1 MKKLFCLL
9 TVVLLS
15 LSLIAC
21 SSKEDSNPTEDS
33 ATDGGSDGGS
43 NPSEVITISIGMSPD
58 YPPYES
64 LDTNGNLIGF
74 DVEML
79 KEMETLLYEA
89 EGKTY
94 KFDIVQMNFDNIIV
108 QMQGG
113 QLDAGVSGFT
123 YSEEREGAV
132 QWSTP
137 YCNSKQVVMVLADS
151 AVNSLSDLD
160 GKLVAAQTGTTGEY
174 AAQDSFG
181 EENVT
186 SIQSV
191 IDMIPGLDANQ
202 YDAVVLDSAVANS
215 YVSTGKYKVLDETL
229 VDEMNYIVVANGKDE
244 TLSIINKGIELFV
257 ASDKYSELCEEYQ
270 LSPIE
275 K

>member
-9 TVVLLS
+9 TVMLLS
-15 LSLIAC
+15 LSLLAC
-21 SSKEDSNPTEDS
+21 SSNDNGGYSPSGDSTEDTS
-33 ATDGGSDGGS
+33 T
-43 NPSEVITISIGMSPD
+43 ETITISIGMSPD

-79 KEMETLLYEA
+79 KEMETLLSVA

-113 QLDAGVSGFT
+113 QLDGGVSGFT
-123 YSEEREGAV
+123 WSEEREGAV
-132 QWSTP
+132 QFSTP

-151 AVNSLSDLD
+151 DVNSVADLE
-160 GKLVAAQTGTTGEY
+160 GKVIAAQTGTTGEY

-191 IDMIPGLDANQ
+191 LDMIPGLDANQ

-215 YVSTGKYKVLDETL
+215 YASTGKYKVLDETL
-229 VDEMNYIVVANGKDE
+229 VDEMNYIVVANGKDDVLA
-244 TLSIINKGIELFV
+244 TINEGIELFI

>member
-21 SSKEDSNPTEDS
+21 STKGDSNPTEDS
-33 ATDGGSDGGS
+33 TTDEGL

-160 GKLVAAQTGTTGEY
+160 GKLIAAQTGTTGEY

-191 IDMIPGLDANQ
+191 LDMMPGLDANQ
-202 YDAVVLDSAVANS
+202 YDAVVLDSAVAYS
-215 YVSTGKYKVLDETL
+215 YATSGNYKVLDESL
-229 VDEMNYIVVANGKDE
+229 VDEMNYIVVALNDE
-244 TLSIINKGIELFV
+244 KTLETINKGIELFM
-257 ASDKYSELCEEYQ
+257 ASDEYASLCTQYQ

-275 K
+275 Q

>member
-1 MKKLFCLL
+1 M
-9 TVVLLS
+9 TVMLLS
-15 LSLIAC
+15 LSLVAC
-21 SSKEDSNPTEDS
+21 SSNEDSSS
-33 ATDGGSDGGS
+33 A
-43 NPSEVITISIGMSPD
+43 SESPDAAEETITISIGMSPD

-79 KEMETLLYEA
+79 KEMETLLSEA

-113 QLDAGVSGFT
+113 QLNAGVSGFT
-123 YSEEREGAV
+123 WSEEREGAV
-132 QWSTP
+132 QFSTP

-151 AVNSLSDLD
+151 SVSSVADLD
-160 GKLVAAQTGTTGEY
+160 GKIIAAQTGTTGEY
-174 AAQDSFG
+174 AAQDTFG

-191 IDMIPGLDANQ
+191 LDMIPGLDANQ

-215 YVSTGKYKVLDETL
+215 YASTGKYKVLDESL
-229 VDEMNYIVVANGKDE
+229 VDEMNYIVVANGEDDV
-244 TLSIINKGIELFV
+244 LAAINKGIELFI

>member
-1 MKKLFCLL
+1 MKKLFCSL
-9 TVVLLS
+9 TVMLLS
-15 LSLIAC
+15 LSLLAC
-21 SSKEDSNPTEDS
+21 SSNDNGGYNPSGDSTEDTS
-33 ATDGGSDGGS
+33 T
-43 NPSEVITISIGMSPD
+43 ETITISIGMSPD

-79 KEMETLLYEA
+79 KEMETLLSVA
-89 EGKTY
+89 LGKTY

-113 QLDAGVSGFT
+113 QLDGGVSGFT
-123 YSEEREGAV
+123 WSEEREGAV
-132 QWSTP
+132 QFSTP
-137 YCNSKQVVMVLADS
+137 YCNSKQVVMVLANS
-151 AVNSLSDLD
+151 SVNSLSDLD

-191 IDMIPGLDANQ
+191 LDMIPGLDANQ

-215 YVSTGKYKVLDETL
+215 YASTGKYKVLDETL
-229 VDEMNYIVVANGKDE
+229 VDEMNYIVVANGKDDVLA
-244 TLSIINKGIELFV
+244 TINEGIELFI

>member
-21 SSKEDSNPTEDS
+21 STKGDSNPTEDS
-33 ATDGGSDGGS
+33 TTDEGL

>member
-15 LSLIAC
+15 LSLVAC
-21 SSKEDSNPTEDS
+21 GSKESSETGDDTTSDSEI
-33 ATDGGSDGGS
+33 
-43 NPSEVITISIGMSPD
+43 VTISIGMSPD

-79 KEMETLLYEA
+79 KEMETLLSEA

-108 QMQGG
+108 QMQCG
-113 QLDAGVSGFT
+113 QLDGGVSGFT
-123 YSEEREGAV
+123 WSEEREGAV
-132 QWSTP
+132 QFSTP

-151 AVNSLSDLD
+151 SVSSVDDLE
-160 GKLVAAQTGTTGEY
+160 GKTIAAQTGTTGEY
-174 AAQDSFG
+174 AAQDTFG

-191 IDMIPGLDANQ
+191 LDMIPGLDANQ

-215 YVSTGKYKVLDETL
+215 YAATGKYKVLDESL
-229 VDEMNYIVVANGKDE
+229 VDEMNYIVVANGKDDV
-244 TLSIINKGIELFV
+244 LDSINKGIELFI
-257 ASDKYSELCEEYQ
+257 ASDKYSKLCEEYQ

>member
-1 MKKLFCLL
+1 MKKL
-9 TVVLLS
+9 LS
-15 LSLIAC
+15 LLVVCLMAISLVAC
-21 SSKEDSNPTEDS
+21 SSKESGEQEATSDS
-33 ATDGGSDGGS
+33 
-43 NPSEVITISIGMSPD
+43 SETVTISIGMSPD

-64 LDTNGNLIGF
+64 LDTAGNLVGF

-79 KEMETLLYEA
+79 KEMETLLAES

-113 QLDAGVSGFT
+113 QLNAGVSGFT
-123 YSEEREGAV
+123 WSEEREGAV
-132 QWSTP
+132 QFSTP

-151 AVNSLSDLD
+151 DINTLADLD
-160 GKLVAAQTGTTGEY
+160 GKTIAAQTGTTGEY
-174 AAQDSFG
+174 AAQDTFG

-191 IDMIPGLDANQ
+191 LDMIPGLDAHQ
-202 YDAVVLDSAVANS
+202 YEAVVFDSAVANS
-215 YVSTGKYKVLDETL
+215 YAATGKYKVLDETL
-229 VDEMNYIVVANGKDE
+229 VDEMNYIVVANGDDD
-244 TLSIINKGIELFV
+244 TLNAINKGIELFI
-257 ASDKYSELCEEYQ
+257 ASDKYASLCEEYQ

>member
-1 MKKLFCLL
+1 MKKLFCLF

-21 SSKEDSNPTEDS
+21 STKGDSNPTEDS
-33 ATDGGSDGGS
+33 TTDGDS
-43 NPSEVITISIGMSPD
+43 NQSEVITISIGMSPD

-137 YCNSKQVVMVLADS
+137 YCNSKQVVMVLANSDVDS
-151 AVNSLSDLD
+151 ISDLD
-160 GKLVAAQTGTTGEY
+160 GKLIAAQTGTTGEY
-174 AAQDSFG
+174 AAQDTFG

-191 IDMIPGLDANQ
+191 LDMIPGLDANQ

-229 VDEMNYIVVANGKDE
+229 VDEMNYIVVTNGKDDVLE
-244 TLSIINKGIELFV
+244 AINKGIELFI

>member
-1 MKKLFCLL
+1 MKKLLSLL
-9 TVVLLS
+9 FIVLMS
-15 LSLIAC
+15 LSLCAC
-21 SSKEDSNPTEDS
+21 TSDASSSENTQTSSETDKE
-33 ATDGGSDGGS
+33 
-43 NPSEVITISIGMSPD
+43 VVTISIGMSPD

-191 IDMIPGLDANQ
+191 LDMIPGLDANQ
-202 YDAVVLDSAVANS
+202 YDAVVLDSAVAYS
-215 YVSTGKYKVLDETL
+215 YATSGNYKVLDESL
-229 VDEMNYIVVANGKDE
+229 VDEMNYIVVALNDE
-244 TLSIINKGIELFV
+244 KTLETINKGIELFM
-257 ASDKYSELCEEYQ
+257 ASDEYASLCTQYQ

-275 K
+275 Q

>member
-9 TVVLLS
+9 TVMLLS
-15 LSLIAC
+15 LSLLAC
-21 SSKEDSNPTEDS
+21 SSN
-33 ATDGGSDGGS
+33 DGGS
-43 NPSEVITISIGMSPD
+43 NQSGDSTEDTRETITISIGMSPD

-79 KEMETLLYEA
+79 KEIETLLSEA

-94 KFDIVQMNFDNIIV
+94 KFEIVQMNFDNIIV

-113 QLDAGVSGFT
+113 QLDGGVSGFT
-123 YSEEREGAV
+123 YSEEREGAA
-132 QWSTP
+132 QFSTP

-151 AVNSLSDLD
+151 SVNSVADLD
-160 GKLVAAQTGTTGEY
+160 GKIIAAQTGTTGEY
-174 AAQDSFG
+174 AAQDTFG

-191 IDMIPGLDANQ
+191 LDMIPGLDANQ

-215 YVSTGKYKVLDETL
+215 YASTGKYKVLDETL
-229 VDEMNYIVVANGKDE
+229 VDEMNYIVVANGKDDVLA
-244 TLSIINKGIELFV
+244 TINEGIELFI

>member
-1 MKKLFCLL
+1 MKKL
-9 TVVLLS
+9 LS
-15 LSLIAC
+15 LLAIILMAISFTAC
-21 SSKEDSNPTEDS
+21 SSKENNEAESTGE
-33 ATDGGSDGGS
+33 A
-43 NPSEVITISIGMSPD
+43 SETITISVGMSPD

-79 KEMETLLYEA
+79 KEMESLLTKT

-113 QLDAGVSGFT
+113 QLNAGVSGFT
-123 YSEEREGAV
+123 WSEEREGAV
-132 QWSTP
+132 QFSTP
-137 YCNSKQVVMVLADS
+137 YCNSKQVVMVLSDS
-151 AVNSLSDLD
+151 NINSLADLN
-160 GKLVAAQTGTTGEY
+160 GKAVAAQTGTTGEY
-174 AAQDSFG
+174 AAQDTFG

-191 IDMIPGLDANQ
+191 LDMIPGLDANQ

-215 YVSTGKYKVLDETL
+215 YATTGKYKVLEETL
-229 VDEMNYIVVANGKDE
+229 VDEMNYIVVANGDDE
-244 TLSIINKGIELFV
+244 ILAAINKGIELFID
-257 ASDKYSELCEEYQ
+257 SDKYASLCEEYQ

>member
-9 TVVLLS
+9 AVVLLS
-15 LSLIAC
+15 LSLVAC
-21 SSKEDSNPTEDS
+21 SSNDN
-33 ATDGGSDGGS
+33 GGS
-43 NPSEVITISIGMSPD
+43 NQSGDSTEDTSTETITISIGMSPD

-79 KEMETLLYEA
+79 KEMETLLYETY
-89 EGKTY
+89 GKNY

-123 YSEEREGAV
+123 WSEEREGAV
-132 QWSTP
+132 LFSTP
-137 YCNSKQVVMVLADS
+137 YCNSKQVVMVLANSD
-151 AVNSLSDLD
+151 VNSLSDLD

-181 EENVT
+181 QENVT
-186 SIQSV
+186 SIQTV
-191 IDMIPGLDANQ
+191 LDMIPGLDANQ

-215 YVSTGKYKVLDETL
+215 YASTGKYKVLDETL
-229 VDEMNYIVVANGKDE
+229 VDEMNYIVVANGKDDV
-244 TLSIINKGIELFV
+244 LSTINEGIKLFI
-257 ASDKYSELCEEYQ
+257 ASDKYSKLCEEYQ

>member
-21 SSKEDSNPTEDS
+21 SSKEDSTN
-33 ATDGGSDGGS
+33 GGS
-43 NPSEVITISIGMSPD
+43 NPEGDSTEDSSEVITISIGMSPD